1 MKEQDSMTEMKLVV
15 HWHFS
20 CNVGVSF
27 IVRRLKKVTSESA
40 LEKLTQEIEDI
51 SCKEAQ
57 FNEELNSA
65 TKNSAARNKIKT
77 LENQVCKFFGIKWC
91 QSAFREYISVVSPID
106 SYFRIISYV
115 DLINY
120 TSDI

>member
-1 MKEQDSMTEMKLVV
+1 MKEQDSMTEMKQVV
-15 HWHFS
+15 RWHFL
-20 CNVGVSF
+20 CNISVSF

-51 SCKEAQ
+51 ACKESQ

-77 LENQVCKFFGIKWC
+77 LENQVCKFSGIKWC
-91 QSAFREYISVVSPID
+91 QNAFREYISVVSPID
-106 SYFRIISYV
+106 SYFRII
-115 DLINY
+115 
-120 TSDI
+120 